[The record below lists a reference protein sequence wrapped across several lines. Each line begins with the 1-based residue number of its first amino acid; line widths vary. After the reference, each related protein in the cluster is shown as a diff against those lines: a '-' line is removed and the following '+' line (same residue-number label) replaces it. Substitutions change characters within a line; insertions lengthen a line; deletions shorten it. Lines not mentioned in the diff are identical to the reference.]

1 MMGIDETKVDAMTRD
16 ELYEKLKPLA
26 MALQNDLISKQH
38 AFNTNR
44 NFVDECKSNGINNK
58 LMVEAI
64 NSHLPDNDQ
73 ITIIY
78 FKNLL
83 SRSKQKSGQNNLKT
97 VKSAEQN
104 SSGTVKNPL
113 NKLSGLSKPQS
124 TEYNPTPDKSR
135 IYGDDNE

>member
-26 MALQNDLISKQH
+26 MALQNNLISKQH
-38 AFNTNR
+38 AF
-44 NFVDECKSNGINNK
+44 NNK

-97 VKSAEQN
+97 VKLAEQN

>member
-1 MMGIDETKVDAMTRD
+1 
-16 ELYEKLKPLA
+16 
-26 MALQNDLISKQH
+26 
-38 AFNTNR
+38 
-44 NFVDECKSNGINNK
+44 
-58 LMVEAI
+58 MVEAI

-104 SSGTVKNPL
+104 SSN
-113 NKLSGLSKPQS
+113 S
-124 TEYNPTPDKSR
+124 
-135 IYGDDNE
+135 

>member
-1 MMGIDETKVDAMTRD
+1 
-16 ELYEKLKPLA
+16 
-26 MALQNDLISKQH
+26 
-38 AFNTNR
+38 
-44 NFVDECKSNGINNK
+44 
-58 LMVEAI
+58 MVEAI

-83 SRSKQKSGQNNLKT
+83 SRSKQKSGQNTLKK

-113 NKLSGLSKPQS
+113 NKLSELSKPQS

>member
-64 NSHLPDNDQ
+64 NSHLPDNDK

-104 SSGTVKNPL
+104 SSGAVKNPL